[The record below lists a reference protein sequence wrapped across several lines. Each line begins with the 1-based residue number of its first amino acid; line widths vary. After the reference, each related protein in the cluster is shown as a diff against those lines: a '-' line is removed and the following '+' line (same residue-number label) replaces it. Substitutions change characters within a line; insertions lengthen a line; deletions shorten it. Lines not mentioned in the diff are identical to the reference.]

1 MRKKVLNGLTCC
13 NCWMAYILC
22 NCFSLFYCNSFYY
35 LYLFICRFST
45 PEYAILLFLFI
56 VEYCLMDTPQS
67 PCQSPQSPE
76 EEEDRALSDSRLL
89 ESSEEDDRLISD
101 SEMVQ
106 AEEND
111 ALIEEGNE
119 DGDSIGRDS
128 ALEEEREGE
137 DDEVVPDF
145 VSDSD
150 NDEPV
155 DDGEGLEQEEG
166 SIMFV
171 EGDEDCGERA
181 ERERDEQEDEVA
193 DGPQSPDSDT
203 EQDQD
208 LFAKK
213 EREDRTGTY
222 GAFQK
227 EAEAEADADEDKSKA
242 EDEDEGRRR
251 VIAVREMK
259 DDSSSVTR
267 ELDEHELDYDE
278 EVPDESSIPAHEE
291 EDDEEETK
299 GDGEEEE
306 ESEEKLVKNK
316 ERKTIMPPSPK
327 DGEIKRS
334 EESKGSVRARRDSF
348 RDKKK
353 DEDDGEIDEG
363 EIDVSV
369 CCNHCS
375 VIGLVKCL
383 FDHFASQSV
392 WFNYS

>member
-1 MRKKVLNGLTCC
+1 
-13 NCWMAYILC
+13 
-22 NCFSLFYCNSFYY
+22 
-35 LYLFICRFST
+35 
-45 PEYAILLFLFI
+45 
-56 VEYCLMDTPQS
+56 MDSTPQS

-76 EEEDRALSDSRLL
+76 EDEERALSDSKLL

-111 ALIEEGNE
+111 ALIGEGNE
-119 DGDSIGRDS
+119 DADSFGRDS
-128 ALEEEREGE
+128 ALEGEREDE

-155 DDGEGLEQEEG
+155 EDGEGLEQEEG
-166 SIMFV
+166 PIMFV

-181 ERERDEQEDEVA
+181 EKEQQEDAVA

-203 EQDQD
+203 EQDQN
-208 LFAKK
+208 LFAEK
-213 EREDRTGTY
+213 EREARAGTY
-222 GAFQK
+222 SAYQK
-227 EAEAEADADEDKSKA
+227 EAEAEADADDEDKSKA
-242 EDEDEGRRR
+242 EDDDRIDAEERRR

-291 EDDEEETK
+291 EDDEEEAK
-299 GDGEEEE
+299 VDGEEEE
-306 ESEEKLVKNK
+306 EREEKVVKNK
-316 ERKTIMPPSPK
+316 ERKKIMPPSPK
-327 DGEIKRS
+327 DGEFKRA
-334 EESKGSVRARRDSF
+334 EDSKGSERARRDSF

-369 CCNHCS
+369 
-375 VIGLVKCL
+375 
-383 FDHFASQSV
+383 
-392 WFNYS
+392 

>member
-1 MRKKVLNGLTCC
+1 MLV
-13 NCWMAYILC
+13 
-22 NCFSLFYCNSFYY
+22 
-35 LYLFICRFST
+35 
-45 PEYAILLFLFI
+45 FLHDFFFPI
-56 VEYCLMDTPQS
+56 VESSLMDTPQS

-76 EEEDRALSDSRLL
+76 EEEDRALSDSKLL
-89 ESSEEDDRLISD
+89 DSSEEDDRLISD

-119 DGDSIGRDS
+119 DADSFGRDS
-128 ALEEEREGE
+128 ALEGEQEDE

-155 DDGEGLEQEEG
+155 EDGEGLEQEEG
-166 SIMFV
+166 PIMFV

-181 ERERDEQEDEVA
+181 EKVEEEDAVA

-203 EQDQD
+203 EQDQN

-213 EREDRTGTY
+213 G
-222 GAFQK
+222 G
-227 EAEAEADADEDKSKA
+227 EADADDEDKSKE
-242 EDEDEGRRR
+242 EDEERVDAEKSRR

-259 DDSSSVTR
+259 DNSPSVTR

-291 EDDEEETK
+291 EDDEEEAAK
-299 GDGEEEE
+299 VDGEEEE
-306 ESEEKLVKNK
+306 SREKVVKNK
-316 ERKTIMPPSPK
+316 ERKIIMPPSPK
-327 DGEIKRS
+327 DGELKRADDP
-334 EESKGSVRARRDSF
+334 KGSERARRDSF

-369 CCNHCS
+369 
-375 VIGLVKCL
+375 
-383 FDHFASQSV
+383 
-392 WFNYS
+392 

>member
-1 MRKKVLNGLTCC
+1 
-13 NCWMAYILC
+13 
-22 NCFSLFYCNSFYY
+22 
-35 LYLFICRFST
+35 
-45 PEYAILLFLFI
+45 
-56 VEYCLMDTPQS
+56 MDTPQS

-76 EEEDRALSDSRLL
+76 EEEERALSDSKLL

-119 DGDSIGRDS
+119 DGDSFGRDS
-128 ALEEEREGE
+128 ALEEEREDE

-155 DDGEGLEQEEG
+155 EDGEGLEQEEG
-166 SIMFV
+166 PIMFV

-181 ERERDEQEDEVA
+181 EKEEQEDAVP
-193 DGPQSPDSDT
+193 DGPQSPDLDT
-203 EQDQD
+203 EQDQN
-208 LFAKK
+208 FFGQQ
-213 EREDRTGTY
+213 EGEDRPSTY
-222 GAFQK
+222 SVYQK
-227 EAEAEADADEDKSKA
+227 EPEADADDEDKSKA
-242 EDEDEGRRR
+242 EDDDRMDAVERRR

-291 EDDEEETK
+291 EDDEEEAK
-299 GDGEEEE
+299 VDGEEE
-306 ESEEKLVKNK
+306 ESEEKVVKSK
-316 ERKTIMPPSPK
+316 ERRIIMPPSPK
-327 DGEIKRS
+327 EGEFKRA
-334 EESKGSVRARRDSF
+334 EDSKGSERARRDSF

-369 CCNHCS
+369 
-375 VIGLVKCL
+375 
-383 FDHFASQSV
+383 
-392 WFNYS
+392 

>member
-1 MRKKVLNGLTCC
+1 
-13 NCWMAYILC
+13 
-22 NCFSLFYCNSFYY
+22 
-35 LYLFICRFST
+35 
-45 PEYAILLFLFI
+45 
-56 VEYCLMDTPQS
+56 MDTPQS

-76 EEEDRALSDSRLL
+76 EEEERALSDSKLL

-101 SEMVQ
+101 NEMVQ

-119 DGDSIGRDS
+119 DADSFGRDS
-128 ALEEEREGE
+128 ALEEERDDE

-155 DDGEGLEQEEG
+155 EDGEALEQEEG
-166 SIMFV
+166 TIMFV
-171 EGDEDCGERA
+171 EGDEDCGERGQK
-181 ERERDEQEDEVA
+181 ERDEQEDAVP

-203 EQDQD
+203 EQDQN
-208 LFAKK
+208 LFAEK
-213 EREDRTGTY
+213 EGEDRAGTY
-222 GAFQK
+222 SAYQK
-227 EAEAEADADEDKSKA
+227 QAEADADDEDKSKA
-242 EDEDEGRRR
+242 DAEERRR

-291 EDDEEETK
+291 EDDEEEAK
-299 GDGEEEE
+299 VDGEEEE
-306 ESEEKLVKNK
+306 ESEEKVVKNK

-327 DGEIKRS
+327 DGEFKRA
-334 EESKGSVRARRDSF
+334 EDSKGSERARRDSF

-369 CCNHCS
+369 WRNRCS
-375 VIGLVKCL
+375 AIGLVKCL
-383 FDHFASQSV
+383 LFDHFAFHRL
-392 WFNYS
+392 WFNCCYGQCAYSVLF

>member
-1 MRKKVLNGLTCC
+1 
-13 NCWMAYILC
+13 
-22 NCFSLFYCNSFYY
+22 
-35 LYLFICRFST
+35 
-45 PEYAILLFLFI
+45 
-56 VEYCLMDTPQS
+56 MDTPQS

-76 EEEDRALSDSRLL
+76 EEEERALSDSKLL

-119 DGDSIGRDS
+119 DADSFGRDS
-128 ALEEEREGE
+128 ALEEEREDE
-137 DDEVVPDF
+137 EDEVVPDF

-150 NDEPV
+150 NDGPAE
-155 DDGEGLEQEEG
+155 DGEGLEQEDG
-166 SIMFV
+166 TIMLV
-171 EGDEDCGERA
+171 EGDEDCGDRREK
-181 ERERDEQEDEVA
+181 ERDERGDAVA
-193 DGPQSPDSDT
+193 DGPQSPDSEA
-203 EQDQD
+203 EQDQN
-208 LFAKK
+208 LFAEK
-213 EREDRTGTY
+213 EREDRAGTY
-222 GAFQK
+222 GAYQK
-227 EAEAEADADEDKSKA
+227 EADADDEDKSKA
-242 EDEDEGRRR
+242 EDDDRIDAEERRR

-291 EDDEEETK
+291 EEDEEEAK
-299 GDGEEEE
+299 VDGEEEE
-306 ESEEKLVKNK
+306 EREEKVVKSK

-327 DGEIKRS
+327 DGEFKRA
-334 EESKGSVRARRDSF
+334 EESKGPERARRESF

-369 CCNHCS
+369 FALL
-375 VIGLVKCL
+375 LV
-383 FDHFASQSV
+383 
-392 WFNYS
+392 W